1 MSYLNLKNSHI
12 QQRVNSK
19 KSGSMRKA
27 FSTWLI
33 KNYGQDYIST
43 LKKQN
48 TLTPLKAV
56 NKNQPK
62 PVVGIV
68 GGGFAGM
75 YAGLLLQSLGYEFKI
90 FESSDR
96 VGGRIKTWYSKNYNA
111 NKVNQAGLYGEVG
124 GMRLPQFAPDMLPV
138 QHLALCVNSVLQ
150 RIGQL
155 NKQVKWR
162 KFYYNSPVQRLRFNN
177 MDAPII
183 SKNAGN
189 SSLHFNVSNKGD
201 VPDAWFKTY
210 QTKDGKSFVPANVIM
225 DCVNA
230 PFIAAIN
237 KNFENGFTLLMKF
250 DRYSMW
256 DYLANVFKLKDLK
269 EYYVADLG
277 KPNDLLPWSVVSF
290 LETTNVGTG
299 MFSVSFVEMVLAAY
313 DWGGSKDPYRPSEPN
328 VYMLTAEGGMQQ
340 LPNACLQVLNTTD
353 AVNTYDG
360 YTAQVQLGMLAG
372 ADGKKSYNPPNLTK
386 DAIPPPPEITVRDKH
401 KSTPPPQEKIKKSS
415 SKQRVFLKH
424 KVVELKYNSTQSH
437 MDMKYLNSKGK
448 LQKETFPFVISTLP
462 FGQYLSGYPQS
473 NLLNDISFQKAQA
486 IRECHYMPSFKAFI
500 TFKKQFWI
508 ELGQRQG
515 YAKDQGLGAAS
526 TDRANRQI
534 IYPSYGYDAQQGVL
548 QIYCWAED
556 AQRLGALSDEER
568 VNECLKGI
576 AYLYPDGNVYEN
588 FAGYKPEVTTK
599 TWYWDSHA
607 GGGAFALFNPSQFK
621 NIYPT
626 LLTPEFDGHLNFAGE
641 ACSVHHGWIVGAL
654 DSAYNA
660 VYNILTRLNDR
671 AGIAKMESTW
681 GTLSKPDI
689 AE

>member
-1 MSYLNLKNSHI
+1 MSYLNFKNSKNA
-12 QQRVNSK
+12 QQVNPKQST
-19 KSGSMRKA
+19 SMRKA
-27 FSTWLI
+27 FAAWLI
-33 KNYGQDYIST
+33 KNYGQDYIQT

-48 TLTPLKAV
+48 KVKPLKAGL
-56 NKNQPK
+56 KSKDK
-62 PVVGIV
+62 PTVGIV

-90 FESSDR
+90 FESTDR
-96 VGGRIKTWYSKNYNA
+96 VGGRIKTWYSKNYDA
-111 NKVNQAGLYGEVG
+111 NKVNNAGLYGEVG

-177 MDAPII
+177 MPGPII
-183 SKNAGN
+183 RKNAENN
-189 SSLHFNVSNKGD
+189 SLNFNVAAQGD
-201 VPDAWFKTY
+201 VPNVWFKSFK
-210 QTKDGKSFVPANVIM
+210 TKDGKSFVPANVIM
-225 DCVNA
+225 DCVNE
-230 PFIAAIN
+230 PFITAIN

-256 DYLANVFKLKDLK
+256 DYLASVFKLKDLK
-269 EYYVADLG
+269 NYYVADLG
-277 KPNDLLPWSVVSF
+277 KPNDSLPWSVVSF

-313 DWGGSKDPYRPSEPN
+313 DWGGSKDPYRPSDSN

-353 AVNTYDG
+353 TVSPYDG
-360 YTAQVQLGMLAG
+360 YTAQVQLGMVAG
-372 ADGKKSYNPPNLTK
+372 PDGKKSYNPPNLTK
-386 DAIPPPPEITVRDKH
+386 DAVPPPPEISIQK
-401 KSTPPPQEKIKKSS
+401 KNPATPPTPEKPAKAG

-424 KVVELKYNSTQSH
+424 KVVELKFNNTQSQ
-437 MDMKYLNSKGK
+437 MDMTYLDNKGK
-448 LQKETFPFVISTLP
+448 IQKDSFSFVISTLP
-462 FGQYLSGYPQS
+462 FGQYLNGYPQT
-473 NLLNDISFQKAQA
+473 NLLNDLSFKKAQA
-486 IRECHYMPSFKAFI
+486 IRECNYMPSFKAFI

-508 ELGQRQG
+508 ELGERQG
-515 YAKDQGLGAAS
+515 HAKNQGLGAAS

-588 FAGYKPEVTTK
+588 FAGYQPEVTTK
-599 TWYWDSHA
+599 TWFWDSNA

-621 NIYPT
+621 NIYPV

-660 VYNILTRLNDR
+660 VYNILSKLNDT
-671 AGIAKMESTW
+671 AGIKKMELTW
-681 GTLSKPDI
+681 GTLSKPNV
-689 AE
+689 E